1 MKQWREKFNAQGHG
15 TKKRCNFARQKF
27 PSKTMIDR
35 ATVDKIIEAANIV
48 EVVSD
53 FVTLHRAGANLK
65 GLCPYHDDP
74 TPSFMVSPAKNICH
88 CFACGE
94 GGSPLNFIMK
104 HEQLSYPDALRYLA
118 RKYGIP
124 IQEREL
130 TEDQKKAQTDRDSM
144 FIVNEWANK
153 WFQQQL
159 YDTPEGVAIGLGYF
173 RSRGFRDDILKKFQ
187 VGFCPDNRERPMGKL
202 ALAEGY
208 QEKYLLNT
216 PDEKDARLSIGTGL
230 CLKNEETGQLRDRFR
245 NRVIWPIFSQSGRVA
260 GFGGRVLDKATKGV
274 NVKYLNSPESLVYSK
289 RNELFGFF
297 QAKQAISRKDSCYLV
312 EGYTD
317 VMAMHQNGVENVV
330 ASSGTALT
338 PGQINIIRR
347 LTNNITVIYDGDS
360 AGIKAS
366 ERGIDLILSA
376 GMNVKLLLLP
386 EGEDPDSFGRKHTAE
401 EFRQYIEQH
410 QVDFLHFKSRLLV
423 DEAKNDPQ
431 AESKMVNSIV
441 RSIAIIPNEITR
453 ALYIRQAAKTTL
465 LDERLITEAVNKQV
479 RANLDELAKEREREY
494 RRAAGEQLPEQPA
507 PAPENAAEAPLVETH
522 PQVRS
527 LQDKRKEGLLIQ
539 MIVRHGEKR
548 IFSIQNE
555 DEEEQILSITEFIY
569 YNLAQDDLTLS
580 EPLYRRI
587 LDEAMQH
594 AEEEH
599 FHPATYFMNH
609 PDPQVAHLAYVL
621 NTDHEQLSKKYDNP
635 DATTNEDTL
644 LAEQVEHLLSDLKLG
659 IIRQEIQEI
668 VAQTKNPD
676 IIRDKERYRALLLEF
691 KEKKEIERILAKIC
705 GDRVLG

>member
-1 MKQWREKFNAQGHG
+1 
-15 TKKRCNFARQKF
+15 
-27 PSKTMIDR
+27 MIDR
-35 ATVDKIIEAANIV
+35 ATIDKIIEAANIV
-48 EVVSD
+48 DVVSD
-53 FVTLHRAGANLK
+53 FITLKRAGANLK
-65 GLCPYHDDP
+65 GLCPFHDDR

-118 RKYGIP
+118 KKYGIP
-124 IQEREL
+124 IQEKEQ
-130 TEDQKKAQTDRDSM
+130 TEEQKKVQTDRDSM

-153 WFQQQL
+153 WFQKQL
-159 YDTPEGVAIGLGYF
+159 YETDEGVAIGLAYF

-187 VGFCPDNRERPMGKL
+187 VGYCPDNRENPMGKT
-202 ALAEGY
+202 AIAEGY
-208 QEKYLLNT
+208 QEKYLINV
-216 PDEKDARLSIGTGL
+216 PDEKDTRQSIGTGL

-297 QAKQAISRKDSCYLV
+297 QAKQAISKKDRCYLV

-338 PGQINIIRR
+338 PGQISIIRR

-366 ERGIDLILSA
+366 ERGIDLILAA

-386 EGEDPDSFGRKHTAE
+386 EGEDPDSFGRKHSAS
-401 EFRQYIEQH
+401 EFQQYIEEH
-410 QVDFLHFKSRLLV
+410 QIDFLHFKSKLLA

-441 RSIAIIPNEITR
+441 RSIANIPDEITR
-453 ALYIRQAAKTTL
+453 ALYIRQAAKSTL
-465 LDERLITEAVNKQV
+465 LEEKLIQDAVTKQV
-479 RANLDELAKEREREY
+479 RANLEEQARERERER
-494 RRAAGEQLPEQPA
+494 RRAAGEAIPEGEAPAEQPA
-507 PAPENAAEAPLVETH
+507 AIQHVIAPDSGT
-522 PQVRS
+522 RI
-527 LQDKRKEGLLIQ
+527 QDRRKEGLLIQ
-539 MIVRHGEKR
+539 MIIRNGERRVFCIK
-548 IFSIQNE
+548 
-555 DEEEQILSITEFIY
+555 DEEDNEQVYSVTEFIY
-569 YNLAQDDLTLS
+569 YNLQQDEITLS
-580 EPLYRRI
+580 EPLYMKI
-587 LDEAMQH
+587 MEEAMERIN
-594 AEEEH
+594 EEK
-599 FHPATYFMNH
+599 FQAAAYFMNH
-609 PDPQVAHLAYVL
+609 PDAQIAHIAYVMC
-621 NTDHEQLSKKYDNP
+621 TDHEQLSKYHGESGTS
-635 DATTNEDTL
+635 ADTDTM
-644 LAEQVEHLLSDLKLG
+644 LAEQVQYLLSDLKLS
-659 IIRQEIQEI
+659 IIRQEIKEL
-668 VAQTKNPD
+668 VAQTKNPE
-676 IIRDKERYRALLLEF
+676 ILKDKERYMALLNEF
-691 KEKKEIERILAKIC
+691 KEKKEVERMLAKMC

>member
-1 MKQWREKFNAQGHG
+1 
-15 TKKRCNFARQKF
+15 
-27 PSKTMIDR
+27 MIDR

-48 EVVSD
+48 DVVSD
-53 FVTLHRAGANLK
+53 FVTLRRAGANLK
-65 GLCPYHDDP
+65 GLCPFHDDR

-274 NVKYLNSPESLVYSK
+274 NVKYLNSPESLIYSK

-401 EFRQYIEQH
+401 EFRRYIEEH

-494 RRAAGEQLPEQPA
+494 RRAAGEPLPEPPA
-507 PAPENAAEAPLVETH
+507 PAPETTVEAPLVEAR

-527 LQDKRKEGLLIQ
+527 LQDKRKEALLVQ

-548 IFSIQNE
+548 VFRLQNE
-555 DEEEQILSITEFIY
+555 EEEEQILSIMEFIY

-599 FHPATYFMNH
+599 FHAAAFFMNH

-635 DATTNEDTL
+635 DATSNEDSL

-659 IIRQEIQEI
+659 IIRQEIQDI
-668 VAQTKNPD
+668 VAQTKNPE
-676 IIRDKERYRALLLEF
+676 IIRDKDRYRALLLEF